1 MQFMSHLKRFLRW
14 APVILLCPS
23 LLPLSAQAL
32 LPVSG
37 IQPSIS
43 APRPVR
49 LTPTLE
55 INHPLPHKGLWIA
68 SLVALGAVNVLDVV
82 SSMGQ
87 RELNPLLQSSSGTFG
102 ARGIA
107 IKASVVGGEMI
118 LQRLV
123 GYRAPAHFFR
133 RMAITNLISA
143 AGLAGVV
150 AHNFDIRQK

>member
-1 MQFMSHLKRFLRW
+1 MQFMNHTKRFLLW

-23 LLPLSAQAL
+23 LLPLSAQSL

-43 APRPVR
+43 APRLLR

-55 INHPLPHKGLWIA
+55 IKHPLPHKNLWIA
-68 SLVALGAVNVLDVV
+68 SLVALGAVNVLDCV

-87 RELNPLLQSSSGTFG
+87 RELNPVLQNSSGTFG

-107 IKASVVGGEMI
+107 IKASIVGGTMI
-118 LQRLV
+118 VQRLV
-123 GYRAPAHFFR
+123 GYHDPAHFFR
-133 RMAITNLISA
+133 RMAITNFISA
-143 AGLAGVV
+143 AGMAGVV
-150 AHNFDIRQK
+150 AHNFVIRPQ